1 MEIWLFTNLFFHPMK
16 TILVPTDLSDV
27 SEYALDV
34 AVEIARKQGATIS
47 LLKKIIFPTLEY
59 TIIDNEFYDSKE
71 EFYKYLTK
79 DSKERLQDMVDKPRY
94 EGVKFRFKIMRDN
107 DSLASIVAHQNANLI
122 VMGST
127 GATGWKEWTK
137 GSNAEHVVR
146 EASCPVLVVKAPATE
161 FQRVV
166 VAIDFENTDFVKSAL
181 DLLDKSKI
189 DPYFVFIDNGMKY
202 FEGPVLKET
211 MGKLALEWGL
221 QNYNFEIFNDDT
233 IEKGILDYAKEV
245 EADIIVMYTHGRKGF
260 EHLIYGSVAEDVVN
274 HSDIPVLVSH

>member
-1 MEIWLFTNLFFHPMK
+1 MK

-34 AVEIARKQGATIS
+34 AVEIAKKQGATIL

-59 TIIDNEFYDSKE
+59 TMIDNEFYENKE
-71 EFYKYLTK
+71 DFYKYLTK

-94 EGVKFRFKIMRDN
+94 AGVKFKFKVMRDN
-107 DSLASIVAHQNANLI
+107 DSLAHIVTQQKANLI

-127 GATGWKEWTK
+127 GASGWKEWTK

-146 EASCPVLVVKAPATE
+146 EATCPVLVVKAPVGE

-166 VAIDFENTDFVKSAL
+166 FAVDFENTEFIQSAL
-181 DLLDKSKI
+181 KLLDKTQI
-189 DPYFVFIDNGMKY
+189 EPHFVYVDNGMKY
-202 FEGPVLKET
+202 FEGPTLKSK
-211 MGKLALEWGL
+211 MGKLALELGL
-221 QNYNFEIFNDDT
+221 TNYQFEIFNDDT
-233 IEKGILDYAKEV
+233 IEQGILDYAKQV

-260 EHLIYGSVAEDVVN
+260 EHLIYGSIAEDVVN
-274 HSDIPVLVSH
+274 HAEIPVLVSH

>member
-1 MEIWLFTNLFFHPMK
+1 MK

-59 TIIDNEFYDSKE
+59 TMIDNEFYDSKDD
-71 EFYKYLTK
+71 FYKYLTK

-127 GATGWKEWTK
+127 GASGWKEWTK

-146 EASCPVLVVKAPATE
+146 EANCPVLVVKAPATE

-202 FEGPVLKET
+202 FEGPVLREM

-221 QNYNFEIFNDDT
+221 RTYNFEIFNDDT